1 MADMTNYTETKR
13 EPTYLVID
21 EEVTRDR
28 FDRIESHL
36 NTLAIGQAFIALILL
51 LIAVSRWLG

>member
-1 MADMTNYTETKR
+1 MADMKFGNGAEAERTL
-13 EPTYLVID
+13 LVID
-21 EEVTRDR
+21 EEVIRDR
-28 FDRIESHL
+28 FDKVEAHL